1 MSEVNSML
9 LDYEEEA
16 KQSKSASNEIVEET
30 LRELGYS
37 KRDKNNVR
45 KLFQKQ
51 LDWLVKSNG
60 VVTGVHVN
68 KLGTDLN
75 SIDTDNLFEQAMSMR
90 VNVLIIT
97 DSRTYKVFRYV
108 NKDGKKTY
116 LEVDVIDITSITDK
130 NMRVLSAISFENT
143 DVKLLDNIL
152 AEGSLTKD
160 ETMAM
165 FNEYIDSKKS
175 DIVSFVKERKPSCSY
190 DDIEKNVNELAHLI
204 SKSMLTP
211 DELRS
216 NYELAEKKYIDA
228 LTDKND
234 EIHALSKQIDELSEK
249 NAELQHEVDVLSKKD
264 YKHAVETLEFV
275 AKNSGDNSKRYAGYI
290 NDEIYTSSKLHKFV
304 GEMLQRLY
312 AIKAVEAHAYIF
324 DGEYFRLNSIN
335 AKNNDMVIKNTVYDI
350 MISEDEAD
358 DALIRLRAI
367 YSHFP
372 DIVFACMETG
382 FGNTKHN
389 TGINDALLKIT
400 DDYDTCDGELEIVSS
415 DDELEIISSD
425 VKHKEYIE
433 ESIDNE
439 SNDIEKT
446 EPVLESNSETDVVDE
461 QVIEEQ
467 SDDADANEPEDTTEP
482 DEPDEPVSISD
493 LVVKHIAG
501 LEYCSSVM
509 LKSMENIDIPNY
521 CLLVSDIN
529 SDAAIVDEDYIP
541 EEVCDEQYSQD
552 ETNENCDSDIEEI
565 DDTDDSCT
573 DDIEEIDE
581 QEEDTVCTDF
591 VTDALSDNADETIES
606 VSIVSDNEVEVN
618 GVACDYT
625 EDTIEDTTEDIN
637 ENIDETYEASE
648 QVEDDIED
656 IDDSNSNESCDN
668 VFNELTS
675 DENLDGSYENSET
688 QEYIDDEQE
697 CSEDDQ
703 NIDDTQTA
711 EDEQAA
717 EPILIVTA
725 LSAAN
730 SLVSD
735 YIDDIEFNN
744 IEAVTAEEVA
754 FDVNS
759 NYEDLTYDELLV
771 KSLNAV
777 LAIDIYSDLN
787 SKVVTK
793 LKHKRLDEIS
803 DFIQIKSADL
813 AEFPSIAG
821 TKYVVCGIENINDLI
836 YTLTRICQAIEID
849 IDKVYV
855 FMTIT
860 TESDVIKDNFGTTF
874 DSIQFRNTEN
884 EYRQGEVEN
893 TTLSLIRGE
902 LFNNLLVT
910 TTSIKAYADIFKRV
924 LGVKTSYMELNIDGS
939 TYTSLDAISYMIREA
954 EKRNVDLASVKF
966 GAAFGESHKLISF
979 DIDEVGDNPCEI
991 ELYSGDIIYCASLT
1005 EWQAVV
1011 SLIRVHNVLFKN
1023 SPIVVKT
1030 QVDMDAI
1037 NFYGSDYDTEIATD
1051 SLAICGLAH
1060 YVRTHFP
1067 QRQG

>member
-16 KQSKSASNEIVEET
+16 RQSKSAANEIVEET

-37 KRDKNNVR
+37 KRDRNNVR

-51 LDWLVKSNG
+51 LDWLVRSNG
-60 VVTGVHVN
+60 IVTGVHVN
-68 KLGTDLN
+68 KLGTDLTAVA
-75 SIDTDNLFEQAMSMR
+75 TDSLFEQAMSMK

-97 DSRTYKVFRYV
+97 DSRTYKVFRYI
-108 NKDGKKTY
+108 NKDGKKAY
-116 LEVDVIDITSITDK
+116 LEVDAIDITSITDK
-130 NMRVLSAISFENT
+130 DMRVLNAISFENT
-143 DVKLLDNIL
+143 DVKVLDNII
-152 AEGSLTKD
+152 AEGNLTKE
-160 ETMAM
+160 ETIAM

-175 DIVSFVKERKPSCSY
+175 DIISFVKEHKPSCSN
-190 DDIEKNVNELAHLI
+190 DDIEKNVNELAQLI
-204 SKSMLTP
+204 GKSMLTP
-211 DELRS
+211 DELRL
-216 NYELAEKKYIDA
+216 NYEQAEKKYIDA
-228 LTDKND
+228 LTSKNE
-234 EIHALSKQIDELSEK
+234 EIHVLSKQIGELSEK
-249 NAELQHEVDVLSKKD
+249 NADLQHEVDVLNKKD
-264 YKHAVETLEFV
+264 YKHAVETLEFI
-275 AKNSGDNSKRYAGYI
+275 AKNSGDKSKRFAGYV

-324 DGEYFRLNSIN
+324 DGEYFRLNSMN

-350 MISEDEAD
+350 MISEDETD

-389 TGINDALLKIT
+389 TGINDELLEVN
-400 DDYDTCDGELEIVSS
+400 DEYDTC

-425 VKHKEYIE
+425 VKHEYHTDE
-433 ESIDNE
+433 NIDDT
-439 SNDIEKT
+439 SNSVENA
-446 EPVLESNSETDVVDE
+446 EPVLENNSEIDEVNE

-467 SDDADANEPEDTTEP
+467 SGDDNETPEMTEMP
-482 DEPDEPVSISD
+482 ESDEQLSISD
-493 LVVKHIAG
+493 LIVKHIVE
-501 LEYCSSVM
+501 LEYSSSVM
-509 LKSMENIDIPNY
+509 FKCMENIDIPNY
-521 CLLVSDIN
+521 SLIIRSNDSDVT
-529 SDAAIVDEDYIP
+529 IVDEDYIP
-541 EEVCDEQYSQD
+541 EDVCEEQCSQD
-552 ETNENCDSDIEEI
+552 ETTENCDSDIEEI
-565 DDTDDSCT
+565 DDTDDIEELDDKYT

-581 QEEDTVCTDF
+581 HEEDTVNTDL
-591 VTDALSDNADETIES
+591 VTDTLTDSADAAIE
-606 VSIVSDNEVEVN
+606 IVSSISDTEAEITDIIGENTDN
-618 GVACDYT
+618 T
-625 EDTIEDTTEDIN
+625 N
-637 ENIDETYEASE
+637 ELIDEIDEANE
-648 QVEDDIED
+648 QIVDDIED
-656 IDDSNSNESCDN
+656 IDESNSDESCGN
-668 VFNELTS
+668 VFNEIIS
-675 DENLDGSYENSET
+675 DDNFDNSYENTED

-697 CSEDDQ
+697 YAENDQ
-703 NIDDTQTA
+703 NIDDVQTT
-711 EDEQAA
+711 EDEQAV

-793 LKHKRLDEIS
+793 LKHKRLDELS
-803 DFIQIKSADL
+803 DFIQVKSADL

-821 TKYVVCGIENINDLI
+821 TKYVVCGIENINDLV

-849 IDKVYV
+849 IDRVYM

-860 TESDVIKDNFGTTF
+860 TESDIIKDNFGTTF

-884 EYRQGEVEN
+884 EYKQGEVEN
-893 TTLSLIRGE
+893 TTISLIRGE

-910 TTSIKAYADIFKRV
+910 GASIKAYADIFKRV
-924 LGVKTSYMELNIDGS
+924 LGVKTSYMELNIDGNN
-939 TYTSLDAISYMIREA
+939 YTSLDAISYMIREA
-954 EKRNVDLASVKF
+954 EKRNVNIESVKF
-966 GAAFGESHKLISF
+966 GTAFGESHKLISF

-991 ELYSGDIIYCASLT
+991 ELYSGDIIYCASLN
-1005 EWQAVV
+1005 EWQSVV
-1011 SLIRVHNVLFKN
+1011 SLIRLHNVLFKN
-1023 SPIVVKT
+1023 SPIVIKT

-1037 NFYGSDYDTEIATD
+1037 NFYGSAYDTEIATD